1 MRPDVSPLP
10 GCADELLNAED
21 AEPRR
26 RRGLVDRSNSA
37 RHEPGFLWEQPLGLS
52 LVASRAVVPKK
63 SSSGLVVRGTVC
75 AFGAPPRLCSSAPLR
90 LCASAP
96 LRLCAS
102 APLRQVVQQGVPIQE
117 LIAKRTTIRERK
129 SRTRKIDWPAD
140 PWMPRTDGPT
150 KLAEPAFY
158 AFVSIHPVNCWFA
171 LSRSGTG
178 KATRVPYEPFLKNVP
193 LGYALSCD
201 RPY

>member
-26 RRGLVDRSNSA
+26 RRGLVDRANSA
-37 RHEPGFLWEQPLGLS
+37 RQEPGFLWEQPLGLS

-90 LCASAP
+90 
-96 LRLCAS
+96 
-102 APLRQVVQQGVPIQE
+102 QVVQPGVPIQE

-129 SRTRKIDWPAD
+129 S
-140 PWMPRTDGPT
+140 
-150 KLAEPAFY
+150 
-158 AFVSIHPVNCWFA
+158 
-171 LSRSGTG
+171 
-178 KATRVPYEPFLKNVP
+178 
-193 LGYALSCD
+193 
-201 RPY
+201 

>member
-96 LRLCAS
+96 LR
-102 APLRQVVQQGVPIQE
+102 QVVQQGVPIQE

-150 KLAEPAFY
+150 KLAEPAFT
-158 AFVSIHPVNCWFA
+158 
-171 LSRSGTG
+171 RSYPY
-178 KATRVPYEPFLKNVP
+178 TR
-193 LGYALSCD
+193 
-201 RPY
+201 

>member
-1 MRPDVSPLP
+1 MNYLTQRTQSRGGAEGSSIGPTPRATSRDFFGNSRSGCPSWLPERLSPRKVRPGSLCEEP
-10 GCADELLNAED
+10 CAPSALL
-21 AEPRR
+21 
-26 RRGLVDRSNSA
+26 
-37 RHEPGFLWEQPLGLS
+37 
-52 LVASRAVVPKK
+52 RA
-63 SSSGLVVRGTVC
+63 
-75 AFGAPPRLCSSAPLR
+75 SAPLR

>member
-1 MRPDVSPLP
+1 M
-10 GCADELLNAED
+10 GHT
-21 AEPRR
+21 RR
-26 RRGLVDRSNSA
+26 A
-37 RHEPGFLWEQPLGLS
+37 
-52 LVASRAVVPKK
+52 ASRDFLGN
-63 SSSGLVVRGTVC
+63 SRSGCPSWLPERLSRRKVRPGSLCEEPC
-75 AFGAPPRLCSSAPLR
+75 APSALLRASAPLR

-117 LIAKRTTIRERK
+117 LIAKRTPIRESK

-178 KATRVPYEPFLKNVP
+178 NATRVPYEPFLKNVP